1 MKSTIKLKNSSILII
16 LALISLLFC
25 LLYMTIEVDRSKQ
38 IFIDYAMYIRK
49 PKLWSMLIAAFCI
62 GTASVAFQSV
72 IRNTLVTPCLLGMN
86 SLYSLINTTIY
97 FFIGANSFWVMNK
110 YASFGLNLA
119 IMGTVGTA
127 IYGYLFRKTK
137 SNVLY
142 VILAG
147 TVLANFFGSIQ
158 TTLTRIMD
166 PNSYDTLL
174 TKLIA
179 GFSNVNT
186 DILWVATSVCAV
198 IVVVFWR
205 YIRLLDVI
213 TLGKDQAINLGVDYN
228 KSIARIL
235 LAVVLLI
242 ATATAVVGPLS
253 FMGLILSNLARQLF
267 KTYRHFYLLLGS
279 FLLGVIL
286 LLGGQILIEHVFAF
300 STSISVFISMFGG
313 TYFLYLIL
321 KNKGA

>member
-1 MKSTIKLKNSSILII
+1 MKLKQSTILMI
-16 LALISLLFC
+16 LACLSLFFC
-25 LLYMTIEVDRSKQ
+25 VLYLNVGVDRSKE
-38 IFIDYAMYIRK
+38 IFVDYAMYIRK
-49 PKLWSMLIAAFCI
+49 PKLWSMIIAAFCI

-86 SLYSLINTTIY
+86 SLYSLINTAIY
-97 FFIGANSFWVMNK
+97 FFVGGHSVWVLNK
-110 YASFGLNLA
+110 YASFGLNLV
-119 IMGTVGTA
+119 IMGVAGTA
-127 IYGYLFRKTK
+127 IYGYLFRKTR

-147 TVLANFFGSIQ
+147 TVLSNFFGSIQ

-179 GFSNVNT
+179 GFNNVNA
-186 DILWVATSVCAV
+186 DILLLATVVCIV

-213 TLGKDQAINLGVDYN
+213 TLGKDQAINLGVDYD

-242 ATATAVVGPLS
+242 ATSTAVVGPLS

-267 KTYRHFYLLLGS
+267 RTYRHFYLLLGS
-279 FLLGVIL
+279 FFLGVIL
-286 LLGGQILIEHVFAF
+286 LLGGQMLIEHVFAF

-313 TYFLYLIL
+313 SYFLYLIL